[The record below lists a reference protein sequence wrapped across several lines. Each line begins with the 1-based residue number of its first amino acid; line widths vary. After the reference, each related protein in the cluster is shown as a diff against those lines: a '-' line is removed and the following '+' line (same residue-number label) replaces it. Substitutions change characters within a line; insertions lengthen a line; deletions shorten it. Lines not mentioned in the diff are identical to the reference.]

1 MNTLSNDLVLYILQL
16 HVNNTTDFTELSKLK
31 TISKYT
37 NKYINDLLQH
47 DNKKITYSS
56 SGNLCK
62 LVEIYSDT
70 TLYEFNTIEFKHL
83 RNQLKMLL
91 EAELKTIKIR
101 KMDLDKILACYL
113 KNEIGYEEV
122 NILLCFHNRH
132 ALKKYFTLF
141 TLLKMFKS
149 DVDFYLDVCFDIY
162 FASLYTEC
170 VFESDTTQYL
180 GNGEFFINV
189 KKPFSEV
196 LFNLKSKADPEVFR
210 DTINVLSKLN
220 GSYSI
225 GVVFETIDKT
235 PLFDILMMNF
245 AFDI

>member
-37 NKYINDLLQH
+37 YKYINDLLH
-47 DNKKITYSS
+47 DNTKITYSS

-62 LVEIYSDT
+62 LIETYSET
-70 TLYEFNTIEFKHL
+70 TLYEFNMIEFKHL
-83 RNQLKMLL
+83 RNQLKVLL

-101 KMDLDKILACYL
+101 KTDLDKILLCYL

-132 ALKKYFTLF
+132 ALKKYFTLL

-149 DVDFYLDVCFDIY
+149 DVDFYLDICFDIY

-170 VFESDTTQYL
+170 VFEFDTKQYL
-180 GNGEFFINV
+180 GNDEFFINV
-189 KKPFSEV
+189 KKPFCEV
-196 LFNLKSKADPEVFR
+196 LFNLKSKGDPELFS

-220 GSYSI
+220 GSNSI
-225 GVVFETIDKT
+225 GVVFKTIDKI
-235 PLFDILMMNF
+235 PLFDILMMHF